1 MKKFLL
7 KIILFF
13 LGVVVI
19 DRVYGNMME
28 LLWQRTQGGFVT
40 KTRYVCDSVD
50 ADILILGS
58 SRARMQYDPKI
69 ISDTLGMSC
78 YNCGHNG
85 MGIITNYTKMKILTK
100 RYMPKLV
107 IVDILPI
114 LDVMTRDD
122 NIIFVNE
129 LRPWYDVEGV
139 DSVFWNIDSLERYKM
154 LSKMYQYHSVFF
166 SYIENI
172 RGSIPKGGYDPA
184 PADKIIEQHELK
196 QHEPTDNVVDPL
208 KFQYLEKFITE
219 YKDRSKIIFVVSPR
233 YNFKTSHTVDPIR
246 RLCKKYNIL
255 LLDHYADQRFVNV
268 RSDFG
273 DGNHMNEEGATKFSK
288 FIAQE
293 IKKYIQ

>member
-1 MKKFLL
+1 M
-7 KIILFF
+7 
-13 LGVVVI
+13 GVVVI

-166 SYIENI
+166 SYIEN
-172 RGSIPKGGYDPA
+172 
-184 PADKIIEQHELK
+184 H
-196 QHEPTDNVVDPL
+196 
-208 KFQYLEKFITE
+208 
-219 YKDRSKIIFVVSPR
+219 
-233 YNFKTSHTVDPIR
+233 
-246 RLCKKYNIL
+246 
-255 LLDHYADQRFVNV
+255 
-268 RSDFG
+268 
-273 DGNHMNEEGATKFSK
+273 
-288 FIAQE
+288 
-293 IKKYIQ
+293 